1 MPRTRIGNIH
11 LYYELTGSG
20 APLVFL
26 SGLGMSTPDWEDQVS
41 YFSKKY
47 AVLTF
52 DPRGHGKSD
61 KPRSP
66 YSIPILAADAAELI
80 RSLSLSPAH
89 IVGLS
94 MGGMTAFQLAAAT
107 PELIRS
113 MVIVNSGPN
122 FFTATKARKIELAG
136 RELIIRVLGMRMM
149 SELLSRALFPRPD
162 QYALRSRI
170 ARSWGENDRRAYLA
184 TLRGFKGWSVV
195 PHLHEMKCPTLVI
208 SADEDYTPV
217 AYKEWYVAS
226 MPNAKLVV
234 IPDSRHATPLD
245 QPERFNRVLD
255 EFLRQN
261 PLKTKLSG

>member
-1 MPRTRIGNIH
+1 MPRIRIGNIH
-11 LYYELTGSG
+11 LHYELTGSG
-20 APLVFL
+20 PPLVFL
-26 SGLGMSTPDWEDQVS
+26 SGLGMSTPDWEEQVA
-41 YFSKKY
+41 YFSKTY
-47 AVLTF
+47 TVLTF

-61 KPRSP
+61 KPCSP
-66 YSIPILAADAAELI
+66 YSIPFLAAEAAVLI

-94 MGGMTAFQLAAAT
+94 MGGMSAFQLAIAA
-107 PELIRS
+107 PELIRT

-122 FFTATKARKIELAG
+122 FFTATSAQKMELAG
-136 RELIIRVLGMRMM
+136 RELIIRILGMRRMG
-149 SELLSRALFPRPD
+149 ELLSRALFPRPD

-170 ARSWGENDRRAYLA
+170 ARRWGENDKCAYLA

-195 PHLHEMKCPTLVI
+195 PYLHEIEHPTLVI

-217 AYKEWYVAS
+217 AYKEWYVAR

-261 PLKTKLSG
+261 R